1 MIRTLIP
8 LLLLAACGTV
18 ISDTPATGAPPAAPS
33 ACGADELGG
42 MVGASASQVQQ
53 AAGMAITRVHAEG
66 DAVTRDVLPERL
78 NIVTDGAGTVVAL
91 RCG

>member
-1 MIRTLIP
+1 MIRTFVP
-8 LLLLAACGTV
+8 LLLLAACGTAGP
-18 ISDTPATGAPPAAPS
+18 DAPATAAPS
-33 ACGADELGG
+33 ACWADELGG

-53 AAGMAITRVHAEG
+53 AAGMAITRVYVQG
-66 DAVTRDVLPERL
+66 DAVTQDVLPERL